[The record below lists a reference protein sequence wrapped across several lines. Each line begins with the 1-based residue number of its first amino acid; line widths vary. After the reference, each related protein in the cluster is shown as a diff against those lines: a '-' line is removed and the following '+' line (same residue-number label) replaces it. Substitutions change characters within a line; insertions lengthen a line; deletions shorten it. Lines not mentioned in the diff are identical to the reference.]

1 VELRD
6 ATANFRELSFSVP
19 GASTRMHGTY
29 NLQNQQVDLHGT
41 LKTDVELSKMTNG
54 YKSVLLKPFDDLF
67 KRKHAGAEI
76 PVHLVGTYSDP
87 QAGLDLPLKNSS
99 STSN

>member
-1 VELRD
+1 
-6 ATANFRELSFSVP
+6 
-19 GASTRMHGTY
+19 
-29 NLQNQQVDLHGT
+29 
-41 LKTDVELSKMTNG
+41 MTNG